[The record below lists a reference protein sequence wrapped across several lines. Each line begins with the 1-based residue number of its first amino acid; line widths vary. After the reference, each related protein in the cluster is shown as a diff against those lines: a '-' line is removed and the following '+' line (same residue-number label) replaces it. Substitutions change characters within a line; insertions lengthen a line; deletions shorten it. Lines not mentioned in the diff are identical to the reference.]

1 VDPSSVC
8 SMKLLSLIPFVLHL
22 LLAKLALA
30 GKFKE
35 SGLRPKHL
43 HRPRHST
50 NEGQVYELKDL
61 YKGQNF
67 LECVFLCLV
76 LWSFDSLVSTS
87 EWDFFTAEDPTHGN
101 VNFQARDA
109 AIRKNLAFV
118 QPDGTAVLAVDDF
131 SDVPVGGR
139 RDS

>member
-1 VDPSSVC
+1 
-8 SMKLLSLIPFVLHL
+8 MKLLSLIPFVLHL
-22 LLAKLALA
+22 LLAGPALA

-43 HRPRHST
+43 HHARAST
-50 NEGQVYELKDL
+50 QGDQAFKLKDL
-61 YKGQNF
+61 YKGQDF
-67 LECVFLCLV
+67 LEWVFPLV
-76 LWSFDSLVSTS
+76 FKSSDSLVSTS
-87 EWDFFTAEDPTHGN
+87 QWDFFTAEDPTHGN

-109 AIRKNLAFV
+109 AIKKNLAFV
-118 QPDGTAVLAVDDF
+118 QPDGTTVLAVDDF